1 MGTESA
7 ACYKMELERPGGRTR
22 EEVDV
27 EWREKSHFLKEFGF
41 SLKWS
46 CLSHVIVNKG
56 YEVALLLI
64 ATFSE
69 WVADMASLS

>member
-27 EWREKSHFLKEFGF
+27 EWRGKSHFLKEFGF
-41 SLKWS
+41 TL
-46 CLSHVIVNKG
+46 V
-56 YEVALLLI
+56 
-64 ATFSE
+64 
-69 WVADMASLS
+69 